1 MIRKSR
7 DAWDFV
13 KYLGNFQTACMVSP
27 YFYEE
32 DNWVDDM
39 ELAAA
44 TLIPTEKQIDFQK
57 EAKYWGELEPVTPW
71 MELNRARHYQYYPF
85 VNLGHALLA
94 QSFDPVIAKQF
105 AALMK
110 QGLDQIRK
118 YAPEPLDRRAFGV
131 SEGTGSA
138 AGA

>member
-1 MIRKSR
+1 MGILPNQIW
-7 DAWDFV
+7 AI
-13 KYLGNFQTACMVSP
+13 FQTACMVSP

-44 TLIPTEKQIDFQK
+44 TFNSDRKADRFSERSQIL
-57 EAKYWGELEPVTPW
+57 GELEPVTPW
-71 MELNRARHYQYYPF
+71 MELNRARHYQFYPF

-94 QSFDPVIAKQF
+94 QSSDPVIAKQF

-118 YAPEPLDRRAFGV
+118 YAANDPFRIGRSVCLVFQ
-131 SEGTGSA
+131 
-138 AGA
+138 